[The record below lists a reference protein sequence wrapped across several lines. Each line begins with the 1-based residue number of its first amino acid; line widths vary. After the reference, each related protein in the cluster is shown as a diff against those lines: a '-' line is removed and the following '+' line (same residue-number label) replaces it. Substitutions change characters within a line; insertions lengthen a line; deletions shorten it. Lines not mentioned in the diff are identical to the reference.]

1 MDRVDAMM
9 NRRVGCA
16 LVVAALGT
24 VGCSTSGANGG
35 ATSGGTESA
44 APLPM
49 LASYDASCALDSD
62 CAVVAE
68 PACAPCRKA
77 ALSTKDAPRYSAALG
92 EAQKTETCQR
102 QIARSGPCSI
112 EGAVIARCSG
122 AVCGLVAA
130 PPPDAGAPADASLD

>member
-1 MDRVDAMM
+1 MTVLPVVPSVIS
-9 NRRVGCA
+9 RRLTA
-16 LVVAALGT
+16 IPVVFNLLEVTLLAPM
-24 VGCSTSGANGG
+24 V
-35 ATSGGTESA
+35 ATA
-44 APLPM
+44 APMPM
-49 LASYDASCALDSD
+49 LASYDASCSLYSD

-68 PACAPCRKA
+68 PACAPCRMA
-77 ALSTKDAPRYSAALG
+77 ALSAKDAPRYSAALV

-102 QIARSGPCSI
+102 QIERSGPCSI